1 MHSLRVFVQTAAMA
15 GVAFSLPSG
24 TSTAKRA
31 TCTVNSVDTASD
43 LSDCS
48 AVVIEAFTVSS
59 GSELRQARASLYA
72 QN

>member
-1 MHSLRVFVQTAAMA
+1 MHPLRVFVQTAAMA
-15 GVAFSLPSG
+15 GVALSLPSG

-59 GSELRQARASLYA
+59 GSALMQAGDSLPA